1 MNFIKNSLG
10 NKVLVLTSLLTAI
23 VFICLFAANSYW
35 QKNAMLHEI
44 EGAAVRSAD
53 LVQLAIRE
61 PMAKGNNKGTT
72 EKFATVEDNFKDVSA
87 YLTNYKG
94 NITYST
100 SKTDLRSDL
109 APKFDNPDVKKLYLN
124 SLKSVVKHGMLSKIG
139 GKKVFVQ
146 VESIKNEKRCYHCHG
161 HKQPILGSLVMV
173 QDVSVQLGALI
184 NSQIKAALLSVTGFI
199 VLLGALLLFMRKSI
213 VNRIGVITGATDEF
227 TGGNLDAHF
236 DVPGSDELGLLGKNL
251 AEMARQIKDQLQY
264 NKGVLSGITV
274 PIIVT
279 DANDDIGFINEPMLK
294 ILQKS
299 ESDIVGTP
307 IGNFFRKDDGR
318 ALTSEVFETK
328 ECPQGLIRYKRE
340 DGIEFPLKYQVCA
353 LLNAEDEAVGAIAVM
368 VDLTEEEESRVRIEK
383 QQEDLLDVAN
393 EVTEVSTKLLSHSAE
408 LTQQM
413 IELTTGVDTTEMQTG
428 QVATAME
435 QMNATVLEVA
445 QNSGETAE
453 ASERANTVAH
463 EGGEVVRNTVNEIH
477 LVTDTTDRLAELLKD
492 LSVRAE
498 NIGAVMSVINDI
510 ADQTNLLA
518 LNAAIE
524 AARAGDAGRGFAVV
538 ADEVRKLAEKTM
550 SATDEVEGAINLIQQ
565 STKEVVSEMSDARD
579 RVSKTVTMAE
589 EAGGVLESIVKESE
603 TIADMVRAIATA
615 AEEQSATSDEV
626 NSSVTE
632 INGLSHTL
640 SKGIL
645 NANEEIKEVAEMAQ
659 HLSRLVS
666 KFK

>member
-1 MNFIKNSLG
+1 MNFIKTSLG
-10 NKVLVLTSLLTAI
+10 SKVLLLTSLLTAI
-23 VFICLFAANSYW
+23 VFICLFIANSYW
-35 QKNAMLHEI
+35 QKNAMVHEI

-72 EKFATVEDNFKDVSA
+72 EKFAVVAENYKEINA

-100 SKTDLRSDL
+100 SQKDLRSDL
-109 APKFDNPDVKKLYLN
+109 APKFTNPDVQELYLK
-124 SLKSVVKHGMLSKIG
+124 SLTSDVKHGMLSEIA
-139 GKKVFVQ
+139 GKNVFVQ

-161 HKQPILGSLVMV
+161 SKRPILGSLVMV
-173 QDVSVQLGALI
+173 QDVSSQFGALV
-184 NSQIKAALLSVTGFI
+184 NSQIKGALLSFTGFI
-199 VLLGALLLFMRKSI
+199 VLLGALLFFMRKSI
-213 VNRIGVITGATDEF
+213 VNRIKVITGATNDF

-279 DANDDIGFINEPMLK
+279 DANNDIGFVNEPMLK

-299 ESDIVGTP
+299 ESDVAGSS
-307 IGNFFRKDDGR
+307 IGHFFMKDGR
-318 ALTSEVFETK
+318 AITAEVFESN
-328 ECPQGLIRYKRE
+328 ESPQGLIRYKRE

-353 LLNAEDEAVGAIAVM
+353 LLNAEEKAVGAIAVM
-368 VDLTEEEESRVRIEK
+368 VDLTEEEENRVRIEK
-383 QQEDLLDVAN
+383 QQADLLDVAN
-393 EVTEVSTKLLSHSAE
+393 EVTEVSAKLLSYSGKLSQQMNE
-408 LTQQM
+408 LT
-413 IELTTGVDTTEMQTG
+413 IGVDTTAMQTG

-445 QNSGETAE
+445 QNTGETAE

-463 EGGEVVRNTVNEIH
+463 EGGDVVRNTVKEIH
-477 LVTDTTDRLAELLKD
+477 MVTDTTDRLAELLKD

-565 STKEVVSEMSDARD
+565 STKKVVSEMSDARE
-579 RVSKTVTMAE
+579 RVRKTVTMAE
-589 EAGGVLESIVKESE
+589 GAGGVLEAIVKESE

-626 NSSVTE
+626 NNSVTE
-632 INGLSHTL
+632 INNLSQTL
-640 SKGIL
+640 SQGIL
-645 NANEEIKEVAEMAQ
+645 NANGGIQEVAEIAK
-659 HLSRLVS
+659 HLSELVS